1 MSNSMVKAEENA
13 IEYVPF
19 GMQDKIKLTIGMVK
33 QFLVKPTKSG
43 KIPSNEDI
51 TKFMMLCKARE
62 LNPWEGDAY
71 FIGYD
76 SNEGV
81 PEFSMITAYQ
91 AFLKRAEA
99 CPEYDGKEQGV
110 VVKKSGEIKEVNG
123 EIVPDGYTLAG
134 SWAKVY
140 RKDRSRPEY
149 QVVNL
154 GPYDKG
160 RSLWT
165 KDKSGMI
172 VKCAVAK
179 ALRHAFPNKLAQM
192 YIAEEREPVIEVENG
207 NGNGNGAAYPKS
219 SSLKDDLKAHA
230 AKNNPAAKSAESAMN
245 EKQREIIAAAG
256 LDATAMLENGF
267 EFRYILGES
276 GDQIVDQQTG
286 EAIPLK
292 TANGAGNGKADGMNS
307 EKPENSLPAASDEA
321 EQANNHDGAPY
332 PKDWAQRR
340 KIEKPIGYDLIWAD
354 KVRCTERFLKTL
366 QAKKVVEAEYEI
378 AFRAANQ

>member
-1 MSNSMVKAEENA
+1 MSNAVVKVEENA

-76 SNEGV
+76 SNDGG

-110 VVKKSGEIKEVNG
+110 VVKKSGEIKEVAG

-160 RSLWT
+160 RSLWN

-192 YIAEEREPVIEVENG
+192 YIAEEREPVIEVESGNT
-207 NGNGNGAAYPKS
+207 NGNGNGAAHPKS

-230 AKNNPAAKSAESAMN
+230 AKSNPAAKSAESAMN
-245 EKQREIIAAAG
+245 GKQREIIAAAG
-256 LDATAMLENGF
+256 LDAMAMLENGF

-292 TANGAGNGKADGMNS
+292 TANGAGNGKTVSDS
-307 EKPENSLPAASDEA
+307 EDTKNG
-321 EQANNHDGAPY
+321 NGAPY
-332 PKDWAQRR
+332 PENWKELR
-340 KIEKPIGYDLIWAD
+340 KGKVPEYDVYWNDPQKA
-354 KVRCTERFLKTL
+354 TETFLKSQL
-366 QAKKVVEAEYEI
+366 KSGRKEAGYEM
-378 AFRAANQ
+378 AFRRAHQ

>member
-1 MSNSMVKAEENA
+1 MSNAVAKVEDHP

-19 GMQDKIKLTIGMVK
+19 GMQEKIKLTIGMVK

-62 LNPWEGDAY
+62 LNPWEGDSY

-76 SNEGV
+76 SQDG

-99 CPEYDGKEQGV
+99 CQEYDGKEQGI
-110 VVKKSGEIKEVNG
+110 VVKKSGDLKEING
-123 EIVPDGYTLAG
+123 EIIPEGYVLVG
-134 SWAKVY
+134 GWAKVY

-154 GPYDKG
+154 APYDKG
-160 RSLWT
+160 RSLWN

-192 YIAEEREPVIEVENG
+192 YIAEEREPVVEVESGNT
-207 NGNGNGAAYPKS
+207 NGNGNGAAHPKT
-219 SSLKDDLKAHA
+219 SSLKDDLKAYA
-230 AKNNPAAKSAESAMN
+230 AKNNPAAKSAEPAAN
-245 EKQREIIAAAG
+245 GEQRKIIAAAG
-256 LDATAMLENGF
+256 LDATAMLANGF
-267 EFRYILGES
+267 EFRYIVGEN
-276 GDQIVDQQTG
+276 GDQIIDQQTG

-292 TANGAGNGKADGMNS
+292 TANSVSNEKTVA
-307 EKPENSLPAASDEA
+307 KPEKSSPAATDET
-321 EQANNHDGAPY
+321 EQAKNHSGAPY
-332 PKDWAQRR
+332 PEDWAQRR
-340 KIEKPIGYDLIWAD
+340 KVEKPKGYDLFWSD
-354 KVRCTERFLKTL
+354 KTRATQKFLEKL
-366 QAKKVVEAEYEI
+366 HGEKIVEAGYEL
-378 AFRAANQ
+378 AFRAANE

>member
-1 MSNSMVKAEENA
+1 MSNAVAKVEDHP

-19 GMQDKIKLTIGMVK
+19 GMQEKIKLTIGMVR

-62 LNPWEGDAY
+62 LNPWEGDSY

-76 SNEGV
+76 SQEG

-99 CPEYDGKEQGV
+99 CQEYDGKEQGI
-110 VVKKSGEIKEVNG
+110 VVKKSGDLKEING
-123 EIVPDGYTLAG
+123 EIIPEGYVLVG
-134 SWAKVY
+134 GWAKVY

-154 GPYDKG
+154 APYDKG
-160 RSLWT
+160 RSLWN

-207 NGNGNGAAYPKS
+207 HTNGNGAAHPKS
-219 SSLKDDLKAHA
+219 SSLKEDLKAHA
-230 AKNNPAAKSAESAMN
+230 AKSNPAAKSAEPAAN
-245 EKQREIIAAAG
+245 GAQRITIAAAG
-256 LDATAMLENGF
+256 FDATAMLANGF
-267 EFRYILGES
+267 EFRYIIGEN
-276 GDQIVDQQTG
+276 GDHIVDRETG

-292 TANGAGNGKADGMNS
+292 TANSDVVA
-307 EKPENSLPAASDEA
+307 KPEKSSPAAADEA
-321 EQANNHDGAPY
+321 EQAKNGNGAPY
-332 PKDWAQRR
+332 PEDWAERR
-340 KIEKPIGYDLIWAD
+340 KGKVPEYDVYWNDPQKA
-354 KVRCTERFLKTL
+354 TESFLKSQL
-366 QAKKVVEAEYEI
+366 KAGRKEASYEI
-378 AFRAANQ
+378 AFRKANQ